1 MTQMLQEKWEQKVGF
16 KFSAL
21 FPNYQ
26 YIHTSRQEASMKREQ
41 PSMIDHDADKKQV
54 YEIRVR
60 IWYKLVTT
68 WNNLDV
74 FL

>member
-1 MTQMLQEKWEQKVGF
+1 
-16 KFSAL
+16 
-21 FPNYQ
+21 
-26 YIHTSRQEASMKREQ
+26 MKREQ